1 MPSALAP
8 RRIVSLGRRAARV
21 TRAAAVLAA
30 AGVVFSTVAPAAA
43 YASEGSPA
51 AAQDAAQ
58 DAASQHAS
66 SQQAGP
72 QQAAS
77 PQAAPQQT
85 DDRVV
90 VVGTGG
96 VSWAD
101 ISAEA
106 TPATWEVAEQ
116 GGVGNLVVRSVRSTT
131 CPADGWLALS
141 SGKRAA
147 DYRGEGVDPCRV
159 LTNPTDADP
168 TSVPGWDE
176 YESAVESQSY
186 GAAIGSLGDAVQTAG
201 LAATA
206 IGPGAMIALATSDGT
221 VAGDVV
227 PLPVGTRPVPRA
239 DALRLDVAAALET
252 SRLVVVD
259 AGSVR
264 DIVDPAQPTELTRS
278 EQHAA
283 DVATVDG
290 HLAAV
295 MEAVLADDPDLERTT
310 VVVASMADPG
320 RTSRMGTLVVL
331 GDGTPVG
338 TLMSHSTR
346 QPGYVQTTDLLPL
359 VAAPLGL
366 RDVLPR
372 STLVGTA
379 PTSDASGAP
388 VSERVDALVD
398 AEDHARSTY
407 PLVGTFFTLFCVVNL
422 LLFATVGLAFS
433 RWLGAAGARGR
444 SARPAAGR
452 RGIDSAA
459 ARLTARPR
467 GSLAVL
473 RAAAVAVAA
482 VPVATMLANLV
493 PWWRVSAPSLA
504 LAGLVVAWVAVVT
517 AAAVLPPWKRQV
529 FGPAAVVAAV
539 TAGVLAVDVATGA
552 RLQVSGLMGIQ
563 PMVAGRFYGFNN
575 TSFAL
580 FATSTIVLA
589 ASIGDAL
596 IRRGHRRWAVVSI
609 ATTGVVAVLLNGSPS
624 IGADF
629 GGPPATVPAFC
640 LLALVAAGVRVTWRK
655 VLAVLAAGVVVVSL
669 FAVVDWLRPPDQRTH
684 LGAFVD
690 DTLDGELWGILLRK
704 IGANFST
711 LSNPLTLVAVGGI
724 LLVVIVVG
732 RPLRAATV
740 ADGADAYAWL
750 TRGTPLKQ
758 VSDAAP
764 LFVPAVVCA
773 VVALVIGTLVNDS
786 GIVILAVGMSVLVP
800 VVTATYATWMLG
812 LQREHTLQVPGQV

>member
-8 RRIVSLGRRAARV
+8 RRTVSLGRRAARATQAV
-21 TRAAAVLAA
+21 VLAA
-30 AGVVFSTVAPAAA
+30 AVAFSTIAPATASATVGTPAA
-43 YASEGSPA
+43 TQHATSEQA
-51 AAQDAAQ
+51 AAQ
-58 DAASQHAS
+58 
-66 SQQAGP
+66 
-72 QQAAS
+72 
-77 PQAAPQQT
+77 QT
-85 DDRVV
+85 STDERVV

-96 VSWAD
+96 VSWDD
-101 ISAEA
+101 ISAEV

-159 LTNPTDADP
+159 LTNPTDAAP
-168 TSVPGWDE
+168 TSVPGWEE

-186 GAAIGSLGDAVQTAG
+186 GAAIGSLGDAVQSAG
-201 LAATA
+201 LSATA

-227 PLPVGTRPVPRA
+227 PLPVGTRPVQRA
-239 DALRLDVAAALET
+239 DGLRLDVASALES

-264 DIVDPAQPTELTRS
+264 DIVDPERPTELSRS

-290 HLAAV
+290 HLSAV

-310 VVVASMADPG
+310 VVFASMADPG

-331 GDGTPVG
+331 GDGTPAG
-338 TLMSHSTR
+338 TLVSHSTR

-366 RDVLPR
+366 DDVLPR

-388 VSERVDALVD
+388 VAERIAALVD

-407 PLVGTFFTLFCVVNL
+407 PLVGTFFTLFCIVNL

-444 SARPAAGR
+444 SHPASGR
-452 RGIDSAA
+452 RRTDIVA
-459 ARLTARPR
+459 ARLTARPQ
-467 GSLAVL
+467 GSLTVL
-473 RAAAVAVAA
+473 RAVAVAVA
-482 VPVATMLANLV
+482 TVPVATMLANLV
-493 PWWRVSAPSLA
+493 PWWRTPAPSLA
-504 LAGLVVAWVAVVT
+504 LTGLVVAWIAVVT

-529 FGPAAVVAAV
+529 LGPATVVAAV

-575 TSFAL
+575 TAFAL
-580 FATSTIVLA
+580 FAAATIVLA
-589 ASIGDAL
+589 ASVGDAL
-596 IRRGHRRWAVVSI
+596 LRHGRRRLAVVSI
-609 ATTGVVAVLLNGSPS
+609 AGIGAVAVLLNGSPS

-655 VLAVLAAGVVVVSL
+655 VLAVLGAGAVVVSL
-669 FAVVDWLRPPDQRTH
+669 FAVVDWLRPPGQRTH

-690 DTLDGELWGILLRK
+690 DALDGELWGIVLRK
-704 IGANFST
+704 IGANLST
-711 LSNPLTLVAVGGI
+711 LSNPLALVAAAGI
-724 LLVVIVVG
+724 VLVVIVVG

-764 LFVPAVVCA
+764 LFVPAVVCV

-786 GIVILAVGMSVLVP
+786 GIVILAVGMSILVP
-800 VVTATYATWMLG
+800 VVTATYATWMLR
-812 LQREHTLQVPGQV
+812 LQREPARQEPERV

>member
-1 MPSALAP
+1 ML
-8 RRIVSLGRRAARV
+8 
-21 TRAAAVLAA
+21 AAVAVAFATVLPGAA
-30 AGVVFSTVAPAAA
+30 YAAPQAPAAA
-43 YASEGSPA
+43 
-51 AAQDAAQ
+51 QHDA
-58 DAASQHAS
+58 
-66 SQQAGP
+66 P
-72 QQAAS
+72 QQAA
-77 PQAAPQQT
+77 P
-85 DDRVV
+85 DERVV

-96 VSWAD
+96 VSWSD
-101 ISAEA
+101 ISPEA
-106 TPATWEVAEQ
+106 TPGIWSAAQQGAT
-116 GGVGNLVVRSVRSTT
+116 GNLVVRSVRSTT

-147 DYRGEGVDPCRV
+147 DFRGEGVDPCRV
-159 LTNPTDADP
+159 LTNPIDAAP
-168 TSVPGWDE
+168 TSVPGWTE
-176 YESAVESQSY
+176 YTRAVESQSY
-186 GAAIGSLGDAVQTAG
+186 GAAIGSLGDAVTTAG
-201 LAATA
+201 ISATA

-227 PLPVGTRPVPRA
+227 PLPVGTRPVPPA
-239 DALRLDVAAALET
+239 DELRLDVAAALET

-264 DIVDPAQPTELTRS
+264 DIADPENPSELSRG

-290 HLAAV
+290 HVTAV
-295 MEAVLADDPDLERTT
+295 LDAVLADDPDLARTT

-320 RTSRMGTLVVL
+320 RSSRMGTLVVL
-331 GDGTPVG
+331 GSGTPVG
-338 TLMSHSTR
+338 TLTSHSTR
-346 QPGYVQTTDLLPL
+346 QPGYVQTTDLLPA

-366 RDVLPR
+366 DDVLPR

-379 PTSDASGAP
+379 PTSDASDAP
-388 VSERVDALVD
+388 VTERVDALVD
-398 AEDHARSTY
+398 AEDHARATY
-407 PLVGTFFTLFCVVNL
+407 PLVGPFFTLFCVVNL

-444 SARPAAGR
+444 ARHPASGR
-452 RGIDSAA
+452 RRALDTVA
-459 ARLTARPR
+459 ARLTARPQ
-467 GSLAVL
+467 GSLTVL
-473 RAAAVAVAA
+473 RAVAAAVAT

-493 PWWRVSAPSLA
+493 PWWRASAPTLA
-504 LAGLVVAWVAVVT
+504 LTGLVVGWIAVVT

-529 FGPAAVVAAV
+529 LGPAAVVAAV

-575 TSFAL
+575 TAFAL
-580 FATSTIVLA
+580 FAAATIVLA
-589 ASIGDAL
+589 ASVGDAL
-596 IRRGHRRWAVVSI
+596 LRHGHRRWAVVSI
-609 ATTGVVAVLLNGSPS
+609 ATIGAVAVLLNGSPS

-655 VLAVLAAGVVVVSL
+655 VLAVLGAGVVVVSL
-669 FAVVDWLRPPDQRTH
+669 FAVVDWLRPADQRTH

-690 DTLDGELWGILLRK
+690 DALDGELWGILLRK
-704 IGANFST
+704 VGANLST
-711 LSNPLTLVAVGGI
+711 LSNPLALVAAAGI

-750 TRGTPLKQ
+750 TRGAPLKQ

-764 LFVPAVVCA
+764 LFVPAVVCVA
-773 VVALVIGTLVNDS
+773 VALIIGTLVNDS
-786 GIVILAVGMSVLVP
+786 GIVILAVGMSILVP

-812 LQREHTLQVPGQV
+812 LQREPAAEAVAQR

>member
-1 MPSALAP
+1 MALATTVP
-8 RRIVSLGRRAARV
+8 GAAH
-21 TRAAAVLAA
+21 A
-30 AGVVFSTVAPAAA
+30 SAPAP
-43 YASEGSPA
+43 GSLQHDV
-51 AAQDAAQ
+51 AQQSTSDE
-58 DAASQHAS
+58 
-66 SQQAGP
+66 
-72 QQAAS
+72 
-77 PQAAPQQT
+77 
-85 DDRVV
+85 RVV

-96 VSWAD
+96 VSWD
-101 ISAEA
+101 DVSAEA
-106 TPATWEVAEQ
+106 APGIREAAQQ

-147 DYRGEGVDPCRV
+147 DDRGEGVDPCRV
-159 LTNPTDADP
+159 LTNPTDAAS

-176 YESAVESQSY
+176 YERAVESQSY
-186 GAAIGSLGDAVQTAG
+186 GADIGSLGDAVQTAG
-201 LAATA
+201 LPATA

-227 PLPVGTRPVPRA
+227 PLPVGTRPVPPA
-239 DALRLDVAAALET
+239 GELRLDVAAALET

-264 DIVDPAQPTELTRS
+264 DIVDPEHPSELTRS

-290 HLAAV
+290 HLTAV
-295 MEAVLADDPDLERTT
+295 MDAVLADDPDLERTT
-310 VVVASMADPG
+310 VIFASMADPG
-320 RTSRMGTLVVL
+320 RSSRMGTLVVL
-331 GDGTPVG
+331 GGGAPAG
-338 TLMSHSTR
+338 TLTSRSTR
-346 QPGYVQTTDLLPL
+346 QPGYVQTTDLLPA

-366 RDVLPR
+366 VGVLPR
-372 STLVGTA
+372 SALVGTA

-388 VSERVDALVD
+388 VADRVAALVD

-422 LLFATVGLAFS
+422 LLFAAVGLAFS

-444 SARPAAGR
+444 SAHGAPGGR
-452 RGIDSAA
+452 ALDTVA

-493 PWWRVSAPSLA
+493 PWWRTSASTLT
-504 LAGLVVAWVAVVT
+504 LTGLVLLWVAVVT

-529 FGPAAVVAAV
+529 LGPAAVVAAL

-575 TSFAL
+575 TAFAL
-580 FATSTIVLA
+580 FATSTIVVA
-589 ASIGDAL
+589 ASVGDAL
-596 IRRGHRRWAVVSI
+596 IRRGHRRWAVASI
-609 ATTGVVAVLLNGSPS
+609 ATIGVVAVLLNGSPS
-624 IGADF
+624 LGADF

-655 VLAVLAAGVVVVSL
+655 VLAVLGAGVVVVSL
-669 FAVVDWLRPPDQRTH
+669 FAVVDWLRPADQRTH

-690 DTLDGELWGILLRK
+690 DALDGELWGILLRK
-704 IGANFST
+704 MGANLST
-711 LSNPLTLVAVGGI
+711 LSNPLALVAVAGI

-740 ADGADAYAWL
+740 ADHADAYAWL
-750 TRGTPLKQ
+750 TRGIPLKQ

-812 LQREHTLQVPGQV
+812 LQRDRTPEPSGQA

>member
-1 MPSALAP
+1 MPLT
-8 RRIVSLGRRAARV
+8 AAQ
-21 TRAAAVLAA
+21 A
-30 AGVVFSTVAPAAA
+30 AGPAPAAS
-43 YASEGSPA
+43 SEVTRPPA
-51 AAQDAAQ
+51 PDE
-58 DAASQHAS
+58 
-66 SQQAGP
+66 
-72 QQAAS
+72 
-77 PQAAPQQT
+77 
-85 DDRVV
+85 RVV

-96 VSWAD
+96 VSWDD

-106 TPATWEVAEQ
+106 TPGIWEAAQE

-159 LTNPTDADP
+159 LANPTDASP
-168 TSVPGWDE
+168 TSVPGWTE
-176 YESAVESQSY
+176 YSRAVESQSY
-186 GAAIGSLGDAVQTAG
+186 GAVIGSLGDAVTTAG

-227 PLPVGTRPVPRA
+227 PLPVGTRPVPPA
-239 DALRLDVAAALET
+239 PELRLDVAAALES

-259 AGSVR
+259 AGAVR
-264 DIVDPAQPTELTRS
+264 DIADPENPSELSRS

-290 HLAAV
+290 HVSAV
-295 MEAVLADDPDLERTT
+295 LDAVLADDPGLERTT
-310 VVVASMADPG
+310 VIIASTADPA
-320 RTSRMGTLVVL
+320 RSSRMGVLVVL
-331 GDGTPVG
+331 GGGTPAG
-338 TLMSHSTR
+338 TLTSHSTR
-346 QPGYVQTTDLLPL
+346 QPGYVQTTDLLPA

-366 RDVLPR
+366 DDVLPR

-388 VSERVDALVD
+388 VTDRVDALVD

-422 LLFATVGLAFS
+422 LLFAAVGLAFS

-444 SARPAAGR
+444 APHPASGR
-452 RGIDSAA
+452 RVVDTVA
-459 ARLTARPR
+459 ARLTARPQ
-467 GSLAVL
+467 GSLTVL
-473 RAAAVAVAA
+473 RAVAVAVAA

-493 PWWRVSAPSLA
+493 PWWRTSAPTLA
-504 LAGLVVAWVAVVT
+504 LTGLVVAWIAVVT

-529 FGPAAVVAAV
+529 LGPAAVVAAV

-575 TSFAL
+575 TAFAL
-580 FATSTIVLA
+580 FAAATIVLA
-589 ASIGDAL
+589 ASVGDAL
-596 IRRGHRRWAVVSI
+596 LRHGHRRWAVVSI
-609 ATTGVVAVLLNGSPS
+609 ATIGAVAVLLNGSPS

-655 VLAVLAAGVVVVSL
+655 VVAVLGAGVVVVSL
-669 FAVVDWLRPPDQRTH
+669 FAVVDWMRPADQRTH

-690 DTLDGELWGILLRK
+690 DALDGELWGILLRK
-704 IGANFST
+704 IGANLST
-711 LSNPLTLVAVGGI
+711 LSNPLALVAAAGI

-764 LFVPAVVCA
+764 LFVPAVVCV

-786 GIVILAVGMSVLVP
+786 GIVILAVGMSILVP

-812 LQREHTLQVPGQV
+812 LQRAPAAEVAARD

>member
-1 MPSALAP
+1 M
-8 RRIVSLGRRAARV
+8 
-21 TRAAAVLAA
+21 
-30 AGVVFSTVAPAAA
+30 
-43 YASEGSPA
+43 
-51 AAQDAAQ
+51 AQQ
-58 DAASQHAS
+58 
-66 SQQAGP
+66 P
-72 QQAAS
+72 T
-77 PQAAPQQT
+77 T
-85 DDRVV
+85 DERVV
-90 VVGTGG
+90 VVGAGG
-96 VSWAD
+96 VSWD
-101 ISAEA
+101 DVSAETA
-106 TPATWEVAEQ
+106 PGIWEAAQQ

-147 DYRGEGVDPCRV
+147 DDRGEGVDPCRV

-176 YESAVESQSY
+176 YERAVASQSY

-201 LAATA
+201 LSATA
-206 IGPGAMIALATSDGT
+206 IGPGATIALATSDGS

-227 PLPVGTRPVPRA
+227 PLPVGTRPVPPA
-239 DALRLDVAAALET
+239 GELRLDVAAALET

-264 DIVDPAQPTELTRS
+264 DIVDPERPTELSRS

-290 HLAAV
+290 HLTAV
-295 MEAVLADDPDLERTT
+295 MDAVLADDPDLERTT
-310 VVVASMADPG
+310 VVFASMADPG
-320 RTSRMGTLVVL
+320 RTSRMGTLVVV
-331 GDGTPVG
+331 GGGTAVG
-338 TLMSHSTR
+338 TLTSHSTR
-346 QPGYVQTTDLLPL
+346 QPGYVQTTDLLPA

-366 RDVLPR
+366 DEVLPR
-372 STLVGTA
+372 SVLVGTA

-388 VSERVDALVD
+388 VADRVAALVD

-407 PLVGTFFTLFCVVNL
+407 PLVGTFFTLYCVVNL

-444 SARPAAGR
+444 STHGTSGR
-452 RGIDSAA
+452 RPLDAVA
-459 ARLTARPR
+459 ARLTAHPR

-493 PWWRVSAPSLA
+493 PWWRTSASTLT
-504 LAGLVVAWVAVVT
+504 LTGLVLLWVAVVT
-517 AAAVLPPWKRQV
+517 SAAVLPPWKRQV
-529 FGPAAVVAAV
+529 LGPAAVVAAL

-575 TSFAL
+575 TAFAL
-580 FATSTIVLA
+580 FATSTIVVA
-589 ASIGDAL
+589 ASVGDAL
-596 IRRGHRRWAVVSI
+596 IRRGHRRWAVTSI
-609 ATTGVVAVLLNGSPS
+609 AVIGVVSVVLNGSPS

-640 LLALVAAGVRVTWRK
+640 LLALVAAGARVTWRK
-655 VLAVLAAGVVVVSL
+655 VVAVLGAGVVVVSL
-669 FAVVDWLRPPDQRTH
+669 FAIVDWLRPVDQRTH

-690 DTLDGELWGILLRK
+690 DALDGELWGIVLRK
-704 IGANFST
+704 IGANLST

-740 ADGADAYAWL
+740 ADDADAYAWL
-750 TRGTPLKQ
+750 TRGIPLKQ

-764 LFVPAVVCA
+764 LFVPAVVCT

-812 LQREHTLQVPGQV
+812 LQRKHAQEPSGRG